1 MAKGGGR
8 DGTVRAGGA
17 VESGRRAELLAGRG
31 EALPDAAGRSLAIQ
45 RLEAELGERL
55 IDRGGRQ
62 VLLTDAGQ
70 LVLGY
75 ARRFENLAAELN
87 NALAEL
93 RDHSAGTLVIGANE
107 STTLYLLGHITAY
120 RRLYPRIK
128 VQVRR
133 SLSSRIP
140 SELLDGNLEL
150 GVVSYDPR
158 DDRLVSRHLF
168 TDHLAFIV
176 SPRHHLPRRA
186 SVSIRDLGLET
197 FIAHNVVSP
206 YREVVLRAFRRYKVP
221 LNMSVE
227 MPTVESI
234 RKLVQRNEGVAFLPR
249 MCVQQEIEQRRICE
263 VRVRE
268 LKVVRQIRLLYPS
281 RRTLSR
287 AARAFLDLVR
297 GRRASAADRG
307 DGAHEH

>member
-1 MAKGGGR
+1 MELYALEVLSKVAAER
-8 DGTVRAGGA
+8 SFSRAAEKLYRTQPA
-17 VESGRRAELLAGRG
+17 V
-31 EALPDAAGRSLAIQ
+31 SLAIQ

-75 ARRFENLAAELN
+75 ARRFENLAAELR

-93 RDHSAGTLVIGANE
+93 HDHAAGTLVIGANE
-107 STTLYLLGHITAY
+107 SATLYLLAHITAY

-176 SPRHHLPRRA
+176 SPHHHLARRA

-249 MCVQQEIEQRRICE
+249 MCVQQEIEQKRVCE

-281 RRTLSR
+281 RRTLTR

-297 GRRASAADRG
+297 GRRASTADRG
-307 DGAHEH
+307 EGGHGHY

>member
-1 MAKGGGR
+1 MELYALEVLSR
-8 DGTVRAGGA
+8 VAAERSFSRAAEKLYRTQPA
-17 VESGRRAELLAGRG
+17 V
-31 EALPDAAGRSLAIQ
+31 SLAIQ
-45 RLEAELGERL
+45 RLESELGERL

-176 SPRHHLPRRA
+176 SPRHHLARRA

-268 LKVVRQIRLLYPS
+268 LKVARQIRLLYPS

>member
-1 MAKGGGR
+1 MELHALEVLSR
-8 DGTVRAGGA
+8 VAAERSFSRAAEKLYRTQPA
-17 VESGRRAELLAGRG
+17 V
-31 EALPDAAGRSLAIQ
+31 SLAIQ
-45 RLEAELGERL
+45 RLESELGERL

-70 LVLGY
+70 IVLGY
-75 ARRFENLAAELN
+75 ARRFENLAADLK

-93 RDHSAGTLVIGANE
+93 RDHAAGTLVIGANE

-140 SELLDGNLEL
+140 SELLEGNLEL

-176 SPRHHLPRRA
+176 SPRHHLARRS

-206 YREVVLRAFRRYKVP
+206 YRELVLRAFRKHQVP

-234 RKLVQRNEGVAFLPR
+234 RKLVQQNEGVAFLPR
-249 MCVQQEIEQRRICE
+249 MCVQQEIQQKRLCE

-268 LKVVRQIRLLYPS
+268 LKVARRIRLLYPS

-287 AARAFLDLVR
+287 AARAFLDLVG
-297 GRRASAADRG
+297 GRRA
-307 DGAHEH
+307 EEQ

>member
-1 MAKGGGR
+1 MELYALQVLS
-8 DGTVRAGGA
+8 TVAAERSFSRAAEKLYRTQPA
-17 VESGRRAELLAGRG
+17 V
-31 EALPDAAGRSLAIQ
+31 SLAIQ

-55 IDRGGRQ
+55 MDRGGRQ

-70 LVLGY
+70 VVLGY
-75 ARRFENLAAELN
+75 ARRFENLAADLK

-93 RDHSAGTLVIGANE
+93 RDHAAGTLVIGANE
-107 STTLYLLGHITAY
+107 SATLYLLGHIAAY

-140 SELLDGNLEL
+140 TELVDGNLEL

-158 DDRLVSRHLF
+158 DARLVSRHLF
-168 TDHLAFIV
+168 TDHLAFVV
-176 SPRHHLPRRA
+176 SPRHHLARRT

-206 YREVVLRAFRRYKVP
+206 YREVVLRAFRRYEVP

-249 MCVQQEIEQRRICE
+249 MCVQQEVGQKRLCE

-268 LKVVRQIRLLYPS
+268 LKVARQIRLLYPS
-281 RRTLSR
+281 QRTLSR
-287 AARAFLDLVR
+287 AARAFVDLVR
-297 GRRASAADRG
+297 GRRASAAEG
-307 DGAHEH
+307 GGAGPG